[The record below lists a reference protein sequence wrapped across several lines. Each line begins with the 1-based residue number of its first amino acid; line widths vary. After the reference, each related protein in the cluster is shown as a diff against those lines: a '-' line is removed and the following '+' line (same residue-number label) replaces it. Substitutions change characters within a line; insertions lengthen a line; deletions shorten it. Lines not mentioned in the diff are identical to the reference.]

1 MPKTKKKTATK
12 STTSSKKQ
20 KLKVPTLTDEE
31 KRVVMIQYEK
41 ENDSDGAQALLVE
54 YLKFM
59 QIKIGE
65 QDTTDKKVAPSKKI
79 DEMWH
84 AHILS
89 TKEYFAFCERY
100 NDGEYIHHDPS
111 MTDVPTRYTLTWRKY
126 LELFGACPK
135 NLSIWPQC
143 ELELEEDSGN
153 EIYDDYDDFGCG

>member
-20 KLKVPTLTDEE
+20 KLEVPTLTDEE

-111 MTDVPTRYTLTWRKY
+111 MTDVPTRYTLTWQKY
-126 LELFGACPK
+126 FELFGSNPK

-143 ELELEEDSGN
+143 ELELEEEEEGDFF
-153 EIYDDYDDFGCG
+153 DDYGCG

>member
-1 MPKTKKKTATK
+1 MPQTKKKTATK

-20 KLKVPTLTDEE
+20 KLEVPTLTDEE

-41 ENDSDGAQALLVE
+41 ENDSEGAEALSE

-89 TKEYFAFCERY
+89 TKEYFAFCDRY

-111 MTDVPTRYTLTWRKY
+111 MTDVPARYTLTWRKY
-126 LELFGACPK
+126 FELFGSWPK

>member
-1 MPKTKKKTATK
+1 MPQTKKKTATK

-20 KLKVPTLTDEE
+20 KLEVPTLTDEE

-41 ENDSDGAQALLVE
+41 ENDSEGAEALSE

-89 TKEYFAFCERY
+89 TKEYFAFCDRY

-111 MTDVPTRYTLTWRKY
+111 MTDVPARYTLTWQKY
-126 LELFGACPK
+126 FELFGSNPK

-143 ELELEEDSGN
+143 ELELEEEEEGDFF
-153 EIYDDYDDFGCG
+153 DDYGCG

>member
-20 KLKVPTLTDEE
+20 KLEVPTLTDEE

-41 ENDSDGAQALLVE
+41 ENDSEGAEALAE

-111 MTDVPTRYTLTWRKY
+111 MTDVPTRYTLTWQKY
-126 LELFGACPK
+126 FELFGSNPK

-143 ELELEEDSGN
+143 ELELEEEEEG
-153 EIYDDYDDFGCG
+153 DFFDPGCG